1 MALPAATEIP
11 SRWDFDP
18 WPSAE
23 QVLAAAQTVAGVAEE
38 VYGDQLEEVWMFGSR
53 ARGDWRTDSDL
64 DLLIVLSGEG
74 RSPGGQWRFLP
85 ELRDELV
92 KRFEY
97 ITQSM
102 VSLRGA
108 TPEQMHSWDTTFYRS
123 LRRDAIRIL

>member
-1 MALPAATEIP
+1 MALPAATEVP

-18 WPSAE
+18 WPSAKE
-23 QVLAAAQTVAGVAEE
+23 VLAAAQTVAGVAKE
-38 VYGDQLEEVWMFGSR
+38 VYRDELEEVWMFGSR
-53 ARGDWRTDSDL
+53 ARGDWRPHSDL

-92 KRFEY
+92 RRFEY

-102 VSLRGA
+102 VSLRGS
-108 TPEQMHSWDTTFYRS
+108 TPEQIRSWDTMFYRS
-123 LRRDAIRIL
+123 LRRDAIKIL

>member
-1 MALPAATEIP
+1 M
-11 SRWDFDP
+11 
-18 WPSAE
+18 
-23 QVLAAAQTVAGVAEE
+23 
-38 VYGDQLEEVWMFGSR
+38 R
-53 ARGDWRTDSDL
+53 ARGDGRPDSDL
-64 DLLIVLSGEG
+64 DLLIVLSGDG
-74 RSPGGQWRFLP
+74 RSPGGLWRFLP

-108 TPEQMHSWDTTFYRS
+108 TAEQMHSWDTTFYRS